1 MNCPGPEAQ
10 ADYRIETCAP
20 GDLTAAEMERCTTI
34 VIEGEAI
41 ENPDSVKT
49 WLPRSVVLAVVRRG
63 EEIVGVGAIKPARPR
78 YAARVAAA
86 SDHVFAADVPEL
98 GYIARDPTHR
108 NNRLSPRIVAAL
120 LERHGGGMIWAT
132 TSSTA
137 IKAALTDAG
146 FRRHG
151 REWEKPA
158 GRLSL
163 WLKDSQA
170 PQQP

>member
-1 MNCPGPEAQ
+1 MNGPKPEAQ
-10 ADYRIETCAP
+10 ADYRVETCAP

-34 VIEGEAI
+34 IIEGEAI

-49 WLPRSVVLAVVRRG
+49 WLPRSVILAVVRKG
-63 EEIVGVGAIKPARPR
+63 EEIVGVGAIKPARPP

-86 SDHVFAADVPEL
+86 SDHVFATDVPEL
-98 GYIARDPTHR
+98 GYIARDPAHG

-146 FRRHG
+146 FRHHG
-151 REWEKPA
+151 KEWDKPS

-170 PQQP
+170 P